1 MRKWFLALVLAAALL
16 GAGCG
21 QMGQKD
27 TDPQTVS
34 RPAVQSAERQFA
46 ALTGG
51 ETVAVFDTS
60 AGVFKAVLYPDLAPQ
75 ACDNFIGLV
84 NKGFYNGLTITRV
97 EKDFVVSAGQ
107 GADGKGT
114 TIWGGSRY
122 PAEYTDSL
130 HHYSGALC
138 AAADASGDC
147 ASVFY
152 VVQTPPDAVSQEL
165 TDQMTAAGYRPE
177 VIAAYQAAGG
187 APYLD
192 YGDTGLARSAR
203 GWRSWIG
210 SHSPQWM
217 KKDPWGADHNQ
228 QCKPGLLRGPG
239 GKPRTI
245 KKPRQLSAAGRAGT
259 YVCAERVRDD
269 RMPLRKVLSGQR
281 GAGSILLA
289 GVILAPC
296 QIIFQ
301 DHRGADCIQDGFALF
316 AKGAVVPQD
325 AGGGDGGLAL
335 IPHPHRQ
342 SALLLH
348 DGSQLAVLL
357 GTGALGAVHVPGQP
371 HHDLLGTVSLGGFA
385 DLCGYLDHGFFFDL
399 GL

>member
-27 TDPQTVS
+27 TAPQTVS

-152 VVQTPPDAVSQEL
+152 VVQTPPDAVSPG
-165 TDQMTAAGYRPE
+165 TDGSDDRRR
-177 VIAAYQAAGG
+177 VSAGG
-187 APYLD
+187 
-192 YGDTGLARSAR
+192 
-203 GWRSWIG
+203 
-210 SHSPQWM
+210 
-217 KKDPWGADHNQ
+217 
-228 QCKPGLLRGPG
+228 
-239 GKPRTI
+239 
-245 KKPRQLSAAGRAGT
+245 
-259 YVCAERVRDD
+259 D
-269 RMPLRKVLSGQR
+269 RRLSGGR
-281 GAGSILLA
+281 RCAVSGLWG
-289 GVILAPC
+289 
-296 QIIFQ
+296 
-301 DHRGADCIQDGFALF
+301 HRVWPDLR
-316 AKGAVVPQD
+316 
-325 AGGGDGGLAL
+325 GDGG
-335 IPHPHRQ
+335 R
-342 SALLLH
+342 
-348 DGSQLAVLL
+348 GS
-357 GTGALGAVHVPGQP
+357 
-371 HHDLLGTVSLGGFA
+371 DRTVRSG
-385 DLCGYLDHGFFFDL
+385 
-399 GL
+399 

>member
-27 TDPQTVS
+27 TAPQTVS

-107 GADGKGT
+107 GVDGKGT

-122 PAEYTDSL
+122 PAEYTNSL
-130 HHYSGALC
+130 HHYSGAL
-138 AAADASGDC
+138 
-147 ASVFY
+147 Y
-152 VVQTPPDAVSQEL
+152 KRQ
-165 TDQMTAAGYRPE
+165 DQMTAAGYRPE

-192 YGDTGLARSAR
+192 YGDTVFGQICE
-203 GWRSWIG
+203 G
-210 SHSPQWM
+210 M
-217 KKDPWGADHNQ
+217 E
-228 QCKPGLLRGPG
+228 
-239 GKPRTI
+239 
-245 KKPRQLSAAGRAGT
+245 
-259 YVCAERVRDD
+259 VVD
-269 RMPLRKVLSGQR
+269 RI
-281 GAGSILLA
+281 A
-289 GVILAPC
+289 
-296 QIIFQ
+296 
-301 DHRGADCIQDGFALF
+301 
-316 AKGAVVPQD
+316 
-325 AGGGDGGLAL
+325 
-335 IPHPHRQ
+335 Q
-342 SALLLH
+342 SAV
-348 DGSQLAVLL
+348 DEKQIPVEPITINS
-357 GTGALGAVHVPGQP
+357 
-371 HHDLLGTVSLGGFA
+371 VSLVSYEVPA
-385 DLCGYLDHGFFFDL
+385 ASPAQ
-399 GL
+399 